1 MIGRLESLGR
11 RGGAEK
17 GEQTQET
24 MQDLVAQRYLCRRT
38 FPEERYFLGIM
49 LEEISQH
56 PNSSTR
62 KQWAEAAAAAVG
74 AANPINNHPPLAPR
88 Y

>member
-1 MIGRLESLGR
+1 MITETMICFKYVLPRNSKSKVIGRLESLGR
-11 RGGAEK
+11 REGAEK

-62 KQWAEAAAAAVG
+62 KQ
-74 AANPINNHPPLAPR
+74 
-88 Y
+88 